1 MQQLRIKSRQPKKD
15 VSHSNSSREDLTEIR
30 TDVPQIRADV
40 TEDPEKADPTDV
52 TADPEKADLTDV
64 TVRAVTDAM
73 ADPASIV
80 LLSET
85 EMYPED
91 RARVRAEDL
100 SVTEISSR
108 AARSLSVTDAAAWAV
123 LTASA
128 IRIRMMTDVSL
139 LQRSVL
145 LSLHLTAS

>member
-1 MQQLRIKSRQPKKD
+1 MQQPRIKSRQPKKD
-15 VSHSNSSREDLTEIR
+15 VSHSSNSREDLTEIR
-30 TDVPQIRADV
+30 TDAPQIREDV

-52 TADPEKADLTDV
+52 TEDPEKADLTDV
-64 TVRAVTDAM
+64 TVRAATDAM
-73 ADPASIV
+73 ADPVSIV
-80 LLSET
+80 LLLGT
-85 EMYPED
+85 EMFPAD
-91 RARVRAEDL
+91 RARARAADL
-100 SVTEISSR
+100 SVTETSSR
-108 AARSLSVTDAAAWAV
+108 EDRSPSVTDAAAWAV